1 MKDSATHRTVWTIE
15 KRRVT
20 EPTPYAIE
28 TFEGN
33 LLLNEGITNLL
44 TLGMGG
50 AGTDYGNTNAY
61 IVVGDSSTAAAATQT
76 GLQAA
81 SNKAWAAMEA
91 TYPQVSNQS
100 IIFRSVFD
108 DGEAEFAWNE
118 FSVGNSN
125 DDSGQNLNRKVEA
138 KGTKT
143 AGESWTITCTI
154 TLS

>member
-1 MKDSATHRTVWTIE
+1 MNDMATHRTVWTLE
-15 KRRVT
+15 KRHIW
-20 EPTPYAIE
+20 ESEPYAVE

-33 LLLNEGITNLL
+33 LLLNEGITHLL
-44 TLGMGG
+44 TLGIGG
-50 AGTDYGNTNAY
+50 AGTAYGNATAY
-61 IVVGDSSTAAAATQT
+61 IGVGDSSTAAAATQT

-100 IIFRSVFD
+100 IIFRSVFG
-108 DGEAEFAWNE
+108 DGTAEFAWNE

-125 DDSGQNLNRKVEA
+125 DDSGENLNRKVVA
-138 KGTKT
+138 KGTKSP
-143 AGESWTITCTI
+143 GESWTLTCMI

>member
-1 MKDSATHRTVWTIE
+1 MKDTATHRTVWTIE
-15 KRRVT
+15 KRRIT
-20 EPTPYAIE
+20 EAEPYAIE

-33 LLLNEGITNLL
+33 LLLNEGITLLL

-50 AGTDYGNTNAY
+50 AGTAWDNAAAY
-61 IVVGDSSTAAAATQT
+61 IGVGDSSTAAAAAQT

-81 SNKAWAAMEA
+81 VNKAWEAMEA
-91 TYPQVSNQS
+91 TYPQVSSQS
-100 IIFRSVFD
+100 IIFRSIFE
-108 DGEAEFAWNE
+108 DGDGEFAWNE

-125 DDSGQNLNRKVEA
+125 DDSGENLNRKVEA

-143 AGESWTITCTI
+143 SGESWTITCTI

>member
-1 MKDSATHRTVWTIE
+1 MNDMATHRTVWTLE
-15 KRRVT
+15 KRHIW
-20 EPTPYAIE
+20 ESEPYAVE

-44 TLGMGG
+44 TLGIGG
-50 AGTDYGNTNAY
+50 GGTVYSNANAY
-61 IVVGDSSTAAAATQT
+61 IGVGDSSAAAAASQT

-81 SNKAWAAMEA
+81 SNKAWAGMEA
-91 TYPQVSNQS
+91 TYPQVSSQS
-100 IIFRSVFD
+100 VIFRSVFG
-108 DGEAEFAWNE
+108 DGVAEFAWNE
-118 FSVGNSN
+118 FTVGNSN
-125 DDSGQNLNRKVEA
+125 DDTGENLNRKVEA

>member
-1 MKDSATHRTVWTIE
+1 MNDYGTHHTVWEIQ
-15 KRRVT
+15 KRRIG
-20 EPTPYAIE
+20 EAQPYAIE
-28 TFEGN
+28 RFEGN
-33 LLLNEGITNLL
+33 CLLNEGITLLL
-44 TLGMGG
+44 TLAMGG
-50 AGTDYGNTNAY
+50 AGTVYSNANAY
-61 IVVGDSSTAAAATQT
+61 IGVGDSNTAASAAQT

-81 SNKAWAAMEA
+81 SNKAWAGMEA

-138 KGTKT
+138 KGTK
-143 AGESWTITCTI
+143 AEGEAWTITCTI

>member
-1 MKDSATHRTVWTIE
+1 MNDMATHRTVWTLE
-15 KRRVT
+15 KRHIW
-20 EPTPYAIE
+20 ESEPYAVE

-44 TLGMGG
+44 TLAMGG
-50 AGTDYGNTNAY
+50 AGTAYGNATAY
-61 IVVGDSSTAAAATQT
+61 IGVGDSSTAAAATQT

-100 IIFRSVFD
+100 IIFRSVFG
-108 DGEAEFAWNE
+108 DGTAEFAWNE

-125 DDSGQNLNRKVEA
+125 DDSGENLNRKVVA
-138 KGTKT
+138 KGTKSP
-143 AGESWTITCTI
+143 GESWTLTCMI

>member
-1 MKDSATHRTVWTIE
+1 MNDMATHRTVWTLE
-15 KRRVT
+15 KRYIW
-20 EPTPYAIE
+20 EPEPYAVE

-61 IVVGDSSTAAAATQT
+61 IGVGDSSTAAAATQT